1 MSLNTLLKWLKPR
14 EMVFFDL
21 LEGAAANVAAAAQL
35 LDREL
40 RTGDPSR
47 FAEMRRE
54 MKEFEHKGDELTH
67 ELIDRL
73 NMVFVTPIERED
85 ILQLTHALDDVVD
98 RLDTVCERIV
108 LYRIET
114 VMPALMQLT
123 SNIVEGTGE
132 LVHLIKALRSMS
144 DIKDIRARILHCH
157 VLENQADSVYHA
169 ALAQIF
175 ENPTDPI
182 ELIKWKELLSFTEDA
197 TDRIELVAQ
206 VVGSTVMK
214 NA

>member
-1 MSLNTLLKWLKPR
+1 
-14 EMVFFDL
+14 MVFFDL
-21 LEGAAANVAAAAQL
+21 LEGAATNVAAAAQL

-40 RTGDPSR
+40 RTGDPGR

-54 MKEFEHKGDELTH
+54 MKEFEHKGDEITH

-132 LVHLIKALRSMS
+132 LVHLVKALRTMS
-144 DIKDIRARILHCH
+144 NIKDIRARILHCH

>member
-1 MSLNTLLKWLKPR
+1 MSMNALLKWLKPR
-14 EMVFFDL
+14 ELVFFDL
-21 LEGAAANVAAAAQL
+21 LEGAATNLHAAAEL
-35 LDREL
+35 LDRGI
-40 RTGDPSR
+40 RANDPSK

-54 MKEFEHKGDELTH
+54 MKEFEHKGDEITH

-73 NMVFVTPIERED
+73 NQVFVTPIERED
-85 ILQLTHALDDVVD
+85 ILALTHALDDVVD
-98 RLDTVCERIV
+98 RLDTVCERLV
-108 LYRIET
+108 LYRIQS
-114 VMPALMQLT
+114 VMPALMELS

-132 LVHLIKALRSMS
+132 LTHLIKALRSMS
-144 DIKDIRARILHCH
+144 DIKDIRTRIKHCH
-157 VLENQADSVYHA
+157 VLEGQADSVYHA

-182 ELIKWKELLSFTEDA
+182 ELIKWKELLSFMEDA
-197 TDRIELVAQ
+197 TDRVELVAQ

>member
-1 MSLNTLLKWLKPR
+1 MTFNTLLKWLKPR

-108 LYRIET
+108 LYRIEN